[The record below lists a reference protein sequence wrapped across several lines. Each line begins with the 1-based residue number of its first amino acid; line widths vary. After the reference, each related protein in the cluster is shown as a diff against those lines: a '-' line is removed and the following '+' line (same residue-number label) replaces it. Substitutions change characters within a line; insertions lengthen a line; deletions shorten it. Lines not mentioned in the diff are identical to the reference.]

1 MNQRSKHI
9 CSRLYLFLLFPSSGF
24 NDRKCRTKFQ
34 VSQLTTQFLAIATA
48 ALKLCVS
55 QRGHP
60 SGHPTATGKK
70 NMPHAIARIAK
81 LKAGNVGSSEQH
93 TKRVRETPNANP
105 EIDNI
110 RFIGQ
115 ADTANSQTLEA
126 LVRQRIGEQTI
137 RKNAV
142 LCVEMLLT
150 ASPEYFRPDDPGKA
164 GYYHPERLEAFQ
176 RTVHKWLD
184 DQYGDRIV
192 RAELH
197 LDEAT
202 PHVHAYLVPLDE
214 RGKLNCRGL
223 FGGRQKLSKFQDSY
237 AEAMS
242 PLGLERGIKGSRAR
256 HTQVKE
262 YYAAV
267 TKSPDLTLDMTTIQH
282 QLADR
287 TRAIKEKEQAR
298 RTAKALAKEKS
309 VLQQRL
315 IEAETRIKTQNKEI
329 EKWKTKYA
337 DIANK
342 MRDLSL
348 AKVAYELGLDP
359 DPKDKHKWQNQHHI
373 INITGSKFYDW
384 KQTTGGGGAIDLVMH
399 VNECDFKQSVAWLN
413 ERFGEG
419 LTLEAVTYK
428 TREIIQKEP
437 VLEFTPPVPDQ
448 SKWQAV
454 RKYLTRE
461 RKLPSGL
468 VDRLHQQ
475 GLVYADKNQ
484 NAVFIRRSMDEEKI
498 TGASLRGTAGYNN
511 TFKGLAKGSK
521 RNQGWFYFH
530 QGEQSSDPIRR
541 VVLVESP
548 IDAMSLAVL
557 ERTDSKK
564 TLYVSTDGTGQ
575 IPTEFL
581 AEVKEVVIALD
592 NDRSGR
598 EMAQKVMSQL
608 PNAIRKTPKA
618 IDWNQELVN
627 TFNWSS
633 LNRSNEIKQHQHEQD
648 RGRGLSL

>member
-1 MNQRSKHI
+1 
-9 CSRLYLFLLFPSSGF
+9 
-24 NDRKCRTKFQ
+24 
-34 VSQLTTQFLAIATA
+34 
-48 ALKLCVS
+48 
-55 QRGHP
+55 
-60 SGHPTATGKK
+60 
-70 NMPHAIARIAK
+70 MPHAIARIAK

-110 RFIGQ
+110 RFVGQ

-150 ASPEYFRPDDPGKA
+150 ASPEYFRPDEPSKA
-164 GYYHPERLEAFQ
+164 GYYHPERLEDFQ

-184 DQYGDRIV
+184 NQYGDRII

-223 FGGRQKLSKFQDSY
+223 FGGREKLSKFQDSY

-242 PLGLERGIKGSRAR
+242 PLGLERGIKGSRAK
-256 HTQVKE
+256 HTSVKQ

-267 TKSPDLTLDMTTIQH
+267 NKKPDLSLAQETIQH

-287 TRAIKEKEQAR
+287 TRAIKEKEEAR
-298 RTAKALAKEKS
+298 RTAKALAKEKE

-329 EKWKTKYA
+329 ENWKTKYT

-342 MRDLSL
+342 VRDLSL

-359 DPKDKHKWQNQHHI
+359 DPKDQHKWQNQDHI

-384 KQTTGGGGAIDLVMH
+384 KHTTGGGGAIDLVMH
-399 VNECDFKQSVAWLN
+399 VLNCDFKQSLAWLN
-413 ERFGEG
+413 DRFGEG

-428 TREIIQKEP
+428 TREIIQTEP
-437 VLEFTPPVPDQ
+437 VHEFTPPIPEQ
-448 SKWQAV
+448 NRWQAV
-454 RKYLTRE
+454 RKYLTLS

-468 VDRLHQQ
+468 VDSLHQQ

-484 NAVFIRRSMDEEKI
+484 NAVFIRRSIDEEKI
-498 TGASLRGTAGYNN
+498 TGASLRGTAGDNN
-511 TFKGLAKGSK
+511 TFKGLAPRTK

-548 IDAMSLAVL
+548 IDAMSFAVL
-557 ERTDSKK
+557 DRNDSRRTIY
-564 TLYVSTDGTGQ
+564 LSTDGTGQ

-581 AEVKEVVIALD
+581 REIKDVLIAYD
-592 NDRSGR
+592 NDEPGNL
-598 EMAQKVMSQL
+598 MAQKVNSQL
-608 PNAIRKTPKA
+608 SNSVRKTPKG
-618 IDWNQELVN
+618 IDWNEELIK
-627 TFNWSS
+627 TFDWLNSS
-633 LNRSNEIKQHQHEQD
+633 RTGEIKKQPQQEQKRD
-648 RGRGLSL
+648 GGLSL